1 MRGLLGAILTAAA
14 LVAMVTGCGGAH
26 RYDGRL
32 VAADSLMHDRPDSA
46 LALVQAVSADS
57 LTVEADRAYRDL
69 LLTQARYRCYVTA
82 TSDSDINRALA
93 YYRTHDGE
101 REKLTRAYIY
111 KGAVMEELGHPDSAM
126 FYYKH
131 AEATADEKDYA
142 SLGQIYTRIADLYR
156 RNYGDGETSFEKYK
170 QALHY
175 HQRTGDKHMQQNSLY
190 NMALYA
196 YISSSDSIQ
205 DYLLQ
210 SLNLAIE
217 LNDSSRIYACQELLC
232 RVYLSDD
239 TLHHK
244 AKQVALHCLN
254 DYSQYVNKDLI
265 LDLASIYA
273 IEHNNDSAILFLD
286 VLNDV
291 TITGQYLVRKY
302 WILSLLAENAGN
314 MRLSKKYADSCNYV
328 SDSITCNKN
337 KYIIQRIENEN
348 VAQQN
353 IKKNHHISSL
363 RWLLICL
370 ASAFAIIIS
379 LVAYYH
385 YKRINRIKAIIQELK
400 TANVNKHEA
409 LLEQIEAKDGVIEQ
423 FVKSM
428 VSFMQ
433 TSIDASEHDSPSNIR
448 KRIQQ
453 SISVIADNEDFWNA
467 LRYHLDKN
475 YNNIISTFAQ
485 NPRLDEKDLKLIE
498 LSCCG
503 FNYLEIAI
511 ALDYTPNYISTK
523 RKNIA
528 RKLGVWI
535 PLQDY
540 LDKLCNNNS

>member
-1 MRGLLGAILTAAA
+1 MRML
-14 LVAMVTGCGGAH
+14 
-26 RYDGRL
+26 
-32 VAADSLMHDRPDSA
+32 PNK
-46 LALVQAVSADS
+46 
-57 LTVEADRAYRDL
+57 
-69 LLTQARYRCYVTA
+69 
-82 TSDSDINRALA
+82 TS
-93 YYRTHDGE
+93 
-101 REKLTRAYIY
+101 K
-111 KGAVMEELGHPDSAM
+111 
-126 FYYKH
+126 
-131 AEATADEKDYA
+131 
-142 SLGQIYTRIADLYR
+142 RI
-156 RNYGDGETSFEKYK
+156 T
-170 QALHY
+170 
-175 HQRTGDKHMQQNSLY
+175 
-190 NMALYA
+190 
-196 YISSSDSIQ
+196 
-205 DYLLQ
+205 
-210 SLNLAIE
+210 
-217 LNDSSRIYACQELLC
+217 
-232 RVYLSDD
+232 
-239 TLHHK
+239 
-244 AKQVALHCLN
+244 
-254 DYSQYVNKDLI
+254 
-265 LDLASIYA
+265 
-273 IEHNNDSAILFLD
+273 
-286 VLNDV
+286 
-291 TITGQYLVRKY
+291 
-302 WILSLLAENAGN
+302 
-314 MRLSKKYADSCNYV
+314 
-328 SDSITCNKN
+328 
-337 KYIIQRIENEN
+337 
-348 VAQQN
+348 
-353 IKKNHHISSL
+353 SSL